1 MFAFPFMMIK
11 PAHHIKSKPLCKPN
25 KHLHEN
31 LGENVAKTANISAI
45 KCVFSVTIH

>member
-1 MFAFPFMMIK
+1 
-11 PAHHIKSKPLCKPN
+11 
-25 KHLHEN
+25 LHEN